1 MGDKQSVYIVEDDAS
16 IRELE
21 IYALKNSE
29 FEVTGFES
37 GKSLMAQLEIK
48 VPDIILLDIMLPELD
63 VLAILGTI
71 RQTGAYAD
79 IPVIMV
85 TAKTSEI
92 DAVKGLD
99 LGADDY
105 ITKPFGVME
114 LVSRV
119 KAVLRRSAKK
129 VKTVLVYKNIELD
142 ENKHTVLVD
151 GAEVDLTYKEYE
163 ILKHLIRNKG
173 IVLTRDRLMEIV
185 WGYNFEQGNRTVD
198 VHIQSLRK
206 KLGTAGEHIKTI
218 RNVGY
223 KVGE

>member
-48 VPDIILLDIMLPELD
+48 VPDIILLDIMLHEED
-63 VLAILGTI
+63 GLATLGTI

>member
-1 MGDKQSVYIVEDDAS
+1 MSKILIVEDEESIAELEKDYLELSGFEVEIENDGEAGLKRAIS
-16 IRELE
+16 EEFDLFILDLMLPGVDGFEICKKIRET
-21 IYALKNSE
+21 KN
-29 FEVTGFES
+29 T
-37 GKSLMAQLEIK
+37 
-48 VPDIILLDIMLPELD
+48 
-63 VLAILGTI
+63 
-71 RQTGAYAD
+71 
-79 IPVIMV
+79 PVIMIS
-85 TAKTSEI
+85 AKKDDI
-92 DAVKGLD
+92 DKIRGLG

-114 LVSRV
+114 LMSRV

>member
-48 VPDIILLDIMLPELD
+48 VPDIILLDIMLPEED
-63 VLAILGTI
+63 GLAILGTI

-92 DAVKGLD
+92 DAVKGLY